1 MAGWENFFIAEVGAA
16 AAWGGLLFVSIS
28 LNLTKILAIDGL
40 PDRAGQS
47 LLLILAVLVLASL
60 MLMPNQPLTLVGVE
74 ILVVSVVTFAFGTLF
89 AVRAKRAVP
98 AEYRGNFIWNIVA
111 FEVAM
116 IPCIIGGGTVLA
128 GSTLGL
134 YWLAAG
140 ICISFVKATSEAWV
154 LLVEINR

>member
-16 AAWGGLLFVSIS
+16 AALGGLLFVSIS

-74 ILVVSVVTFAFGTLF
+74 ILVVSVVTLGTGRTTVLQGIVHIFLF
-89 AVRAKRAVP
+89 AVFVFLAVVP
-98 AEYRGNFIWNIVA
+98 
-111 FEVAM
+111 
-116 IPCIIGGGTVLA
+116 
-128 GSTLGL
+128 
-134 YWLAAG
+134 
-140 ICISFVKATSEAWV
+140 
-154 LLVEINR
+154 